1 MTDVRMRRKVE
12 KLEKRLSE
20 AEEKILAVGGAF
32 ESALKHTAEPTED
45 YITRHLPDYSNLR
58 SRI

>member
-1 MTDVRMRRKVE
+1 MTDVRMRRKVA

-20 AEEKILAVGGAF
+20 CEEKILAVGGAF
-32 ESALKHTAEPTED
+32 ESALKLTAEPTED

-58 SRI
+58 QRI